1 MLSPASATDTAPAAP
16 APPGRRMAMAMGA
29 LYLSMGV
36 PAAIDFML
44 IRPALIVA
52 GDAEATALNMLG
64 GELLFRAG
72 IALQI
77 FASIAAIL
85 LAAAYF
91 QAFAPVRRSLARLL
105 VLFIVMGALLEIA
118 SATLGI
124 FSLGFIKQPDH
135 LIVFEAEQL
144 NALGLSVLTFQS
156 LGYVVAHIF
165 WGLWLLPL
173 GLLILKSGW
182 MPRAVG
188 VLLLCAGIAYVVVG
202 LTAILVPTAA
212 RPLAQWAVVPE
223 GLGELGF
230 IGWMMIFGFKSRP
243 ARQDAEHGSG
253 GADPRP

>member
-1 MLSPASATDTAPAAP
+1 
-16 APPGRRMAMAMGA
+16 MAMAMGA
-29 LYLSMGV
+29 LYLAMGV

-72 IALQI
+72 IGLQI

-85 LAAAYF
+85 LAATYF
-91 QAFAPVRRSLARLL
+91 QVFAPVRRSLARLL

-118 SATLGI
+118 SA
-124 FSLGFIKQPDH
+124 SLGFIKQPDH

-165 WGLWLLPL
+165 WGLWLFPL
-173 GLLILKSGW
+173 GLLILKSRW

-188 VLLLCAGIAYVVVG
+188 VLLLCAGTAYVVVG
-202 LTAILVPTAA
+202 LTAILVPAAA
-212 RPLAQWAVVPE
+212 RPLAQWAVIPE
-223 GLGELGF
+223 GLGELVF

-243 ARQDAEHGSG
+243 ARQEARQGLG
-253 GADPRP
+253 GADPSP

>member
-1 MLSPASATDTAPAAP
+1 
-16 APPGRRMAMAMGA
+16 MGA
-29 LYLSMGV
+29 LYLAMGV

-64 GELLFRAG
+64 GEHFFRIG
-72 IALQI
+72 IALQFI
-77 FASIAAIL
+77 ASIAAIL
-85 LAAAYF
+85 LASAYY
-91 QAFAPVRRSLARLL
+91 QVFAPVRRSLARLL

-173 GLLILKSGW
+173 GLLVLKSRW
-182 MPRAVG
+182 MPKAVG
-188 VLLLCAGIAYVVVG
+188 VLLLCAGTAYVGVG
-202 LTAILVPTAA
+202 ITAILVPAAA
-212 RPLAQWAVVPE
+212 RLLAQWAVVPE
-223 GLGELGF
+223 ALGELGF
-230 IGWMMIFGFKSRP
+230 ICWMMIFGFKGRP
-243 ARQDAEHGSG
+243 ARQEVKEDVG
-253 GADPRP
+253 GAYPSP